1 MHEKP
6 KILIVDDRVEN
17 LLALEKTLEGLYV
30 ECVRAT
36 SGNDALALILDYEFG
51 LALVDVQ
58 MPEMDGYETVELI
71 HQNRGTENLP
81 IIFVSAVW
89 SDEYHLIKGIEAGA
103 VDFIAKPIV
112 PEILRGKVRAFL
124 KLYEQRKQVVEAMEV
139 KSQFLSVVSH
149 ELRTPLTAIKE
160 GIRLVHSG
168 VTGEINDEQ
177 KMFLEIAKRN
187 VDRLARLINDVLD
200 FQQLD
205 AKKMK
210 FVIKENDINEVV
222 GDISETMSSVAE
234 GKGLRLV
241 VDVDKTLPR
250 VPLDRDRILQVLTN
264 LISNAVK
271 FTEKGAVTITTARS
285 ENVVRV
291 SVEDTGIGI
300 KEEDLPRLFKEFGQ
314 LATGKERDTGS
325 SGLGLI
331 ISKEIIEKHNGRI
344 WVESEY
350 GRGTSFIFVIPINER
365 RDDGAAQ
372 SDYG

>member
-6 KILIVDDRVEN
+6 KILIVDDKVEN
-17 LLALEKTLEGLYV
+17 LIALEKTLADLDA

-36 SGNDALALILDYEFG
+36 SGNDALALILDNEFA

-71 HQNRGTENLP
+71 HQNRGTENLLV
-81 IIFVSAVW
+81 IFVSAVW
-89 SDEYHLIKGIEAGA
+89 QDDYHLIKGIEAGA

-124 KLYEQRKQVVEAMEV
+124 KLYEQRKKIIEAMEV
-139 KSQFLSVVSH
+139 KSQFLSAVSH

-160 GIRLVHSG
+160 GIRLVYSG

-205 AKKMK
+205 ANKMK
-210 FVIKENDINEVV
+210 FTMRENDINEVV
-222 GDISETMSSVAE
+222 SDISETMSSVAE
-234 GKGLRLV
+234 AKGLRLV
-241 VDVDKTLPR
+241 INLDKTLPIIHF
-250 VPLDRDRILQVLTN
+250 DRDKILQVLTN
-264 LISNAVK
+264 LVNNAVK
-271 FTEKGAVTITTARS
+271 FTEKGTIAITTTRS
-285 ENVVRV
+285 ENIIQV
-291 SVEDTGIGI
+291 SIKDTGQGI
-300 KEEDLPRLFKEFGQ
+300 KEDEVPKLFKEFGQ
-314 LATGKERDTGS
+314 LATGKERETGS
-325 SGLGLI
+325 TGLGLV
-331 ISKEIIEKHNGRI
+331 ISKEIVEKHNGRI

-350 GRGTSFIFVIPINER
+350 GQGATFIFILPIDER
-365 RDDGAAQ
+365 RVTH
-372 SDYG
+372 